1 MSTMS
6 ILHLLQNLTQR
17 FLRKGVAKNAVQVAR
32 QMKNKKNAIKSH
44 INIKS
49 ESQTVIVAK
58 AVVTM
63 SRVVFVMLQSPKLLI
78 SLTIVAM
85 SKKRG
90 TPIKT
95 NLSQKS
101 TSGQVP
107 RIVHVSTRFT
117 KNARSYRLGLQ
128 KRKF

>member
-1 MSTMS
+1 MS
-6 ILHLLQNLTQR
+6 ILQLLQNLTPR
-17 FLRKGVAKNAVQVAR
+17 SLRKGVAKIAVQVAR
-32 QMKNKKNAIKSH
+32 QMKNQKNAIKSH
-44 INIKS
+44 ISIKS
-49 ESQTVIVAK
+49 ENKAVIVAK

-63 SRVVFVMLQSPKLLI
+63 SRVVFVMLRSPKSLI

-95 NLSQKS
+95 NLSQRS
-101 TSGQVP
+101 TSGQAP
-107 RIVHVSTRFT
+107 RIVHVSTRFM
-117 KNARSYRLGLQ
+117 KNARSCRLGLP